1 MEYDIND
8 EDLYHEF
15 RKCVF
20 ARQLRSGLYKFVSK
34 TGKDY
39 MYYRIRNKSY
49 AGSYGEMNGTE
60 MRIMMDV

>member
-1 MEYDIND
+1 ME
-8 EDLYHEF
+8 

-34 TGKDY
+34 PGKDY